1 MFVRVKD
8 NPHSCRKSILVC
20 YSKRIN
26 NKPRQF
32 VIKNFGSVKT
42 EQEIN
47 NLKNIATNWLINF
60 KKSFTIAKNTQTIQG
75 SSMKEP
81 IFLPHISAMGSVN
94 ISMLEVIQKAYDELG
109 FKKLLSNEDAE
120 ILIKTICMRLYEP
133 SSKRRTSYLID
144 KKFNCKILPDS
155 IYRMLDKIWDRRSE
169 IEKRIFNKTL
179 KETGGQV
186 DLMFFDVTTL
196 SFETNTE
203 DELRAFG
210 FSKDQKSHHVQV
222 VLALATTSEGLPIGY
237 KLFPGN
243 TAEVNTLVS
252 CVNYWKSHISIGDV
266 TIVADRAMLCKK
278 NLDCLEENRIKY
290 IVACPL
296 KKLSNDLKEQVLDA
310 AGYTLEECCG
320 AISWIKEI
328 SLNNKQRLILTY
340 NRSRHCKDKKDREKT
355 IQRLLKKLGKNKD
368 LKRLISNANLLKYI
382 DIDGNSIGKLNEAKI
397 AEASRWDGLHGVIT
411 NSEFSSTTI
420 VNKYK
425 NLWVIEES
433 FRINKNELEI
443 RPIYHYKPKRIEAHI
458 LLCFM
463 SFSIIRFIQ
472 KKLRDNGYDLRCP
485 LKFRQ

>member
-1 MFVRVKD
+1 
-8 NPHSCRKSILVC
+8 
-20 YSKRIN
+20 
-26 NKPRQF
+26 
-32 VIKNFGSVKT
+32 
-42 EQEIN
+42 
-47 NLKNIATNWLINF
+47 
-60 KKSFTIAKNTQTIQG
+60 
-75 SSMKEP
+75 
-81 IFLPHISAMGSVN
+81 
-94 ISMLEVIQKAYDELG
+94 
-109 FKKLLSNEDAE
+109 
-120 ILIKTICMRLYEP
+120 
-133 SSKRRTSYLID
+133 
-144 KKFNCKILPDS
+144 
-155 IYRMLDKIWDRRSE
+155 
-169 IEKRIFNKTL
+169 
-179 KETGGQV
+179 
-186 DLMFFDVTTL
+186 
-196 SFETNTE
+196 
-203 DELRAFG
+203 
-210 FSKDQKSHHVQV
+210 
-222 VLALATTSEGLPIGY
+222 
-237 KLFPGN
+237 
-243 TAEVNTLVS
+243 
-252 CVNYWKSHISIGDV
+252 
-266 TIVADRAMLCKK
+266 MLCKK